1 MRDRIPSSGQGGG
14 LPRRAAQE
22 RGFRELTLRTS
33 SPEHTRA
40 LAAATAGVLRPGDV
54 VSLGGELGAGKTS
67 FVQGVAAAL
76 GVRRRV
82 TSPTFTLVR
91 RYEGDVSLVHVDV
104 YRLDRLQEVMELGE
118 ETLLGPD
125 EVTFVEWGDTVKGL
139 LPLDRLEVMLTLGD
153 HEQERWLTMR
163 GQGCWAERIGM
174 LVPLLTPWLEE
185 SDGEALASDDEPAG
199 GRA

>member
-1 MRDRIPSSGQGGG
+1 MSGQRPSSRPGA
-14 LPRRAAQE
+14 LFERALS
-22 RGFRELTLRTS
+22 GTGVRELALRTS
-33 SPEHTRA
+33 SPEETRA
-40 LAAATAGVLRPGDV
+40 LAAATAGALRSGDV
-54 VSLGGELGAGKTS
+54 VSLSGELGAGKTY
-67 FVQGVAAAL
+67 FVQGVAAGL
-76 GVRRRV
+76 GIRRRV

-91 RYEGDVSLVHVDV
+91 RYEGDLDLVHVDV